1 MGDDL
6 KAIIQAAV
14 MLAVDQLSTG
24 VGNIQNSFGVA
35 VRLTALVHFQLHA
48 EITLARTIENRL
60 RLEVVVI
67 DALCRQG
74 VVAVI
79 AIRVI
84 PAIIGIPAVDQ
95 STAMGTAFVMVVI
108 AVLAERDCVRSA
120 VIGLIDP
127 FAAAGTDCGLL
138 VKADR
143 AEQFIL
149 KWDQLLRGKSLS
161 AMGTGACPSV
171 SGIHSIFSY

>member
-1 MGDDL
+1 M
-6 KAIIQAAV
+6 
-14 MLAVDQLSTG
+14 
-24 VGNIQNSFGVA
+24 VA
-35 VRLTALVHFQLHA
+35 VL
-48 EITLARTIENRL
+48 
-60 RLEVVVI
+60 
-67 DALCRQG
+67 
-74 VVAVI
+74 

-84 PAIIGIPAVDQ
+84 PAGIGIPAVDQ
-95 STAMGTAFVMVVI
+95 STAMGTAVVVVVR

-138 VKADR
+138 VKAGR

>member
-24 VGNIQNSFGVA
+24 VGNIQNPFGVA
-35 VRLTALVHFQLHA
+35 VGLATLVNLQLHA

-60 RLEVVVI
+60 RLEVVII
-67 DALCRQG
+67 DSLCRQG
-74 VVAVI
+74 VVTVI

-84 PAIIGIPAVDQ
+84 PAVIGIPAVDQ
-95 STAMGTAFVMVVI
+95 GTAMGTAFVMVVI
-108 AVLAERDCVRSA
+108 ANLTEQDCVRSA

-127 FAAAGTDCGLL
+127 FAAAGTDCGSL

-143 AEQFIL
+143 AKQFIL
-149 KWDQLLRGKSLS
+149 K
-161 AMGTGACPSV
+161 
-171 SGIHSIFSY
+171 